1 MELARKVNWPM
12 QTSFFD
18 LENRLASLSFA
29 GDPLERLNAAI
40 DWNIFIPVLAQL
52 DAKERKSRA
61 GRKPTCRILMFK
73 MLILQQMYALSD
85 ERLEFQVT
93 DRLSFMRFLGLGLA
107 RDVPDARTVWDFR
120 EALKSRD
127 LHQALFDRFH
137 QALEA
142 LGVQLKSGQI
152 LDATLVPA
160 PIQHINREE
169 NNLVKAGALP
179 LDWQSKPAMR
189 SQRDAEAR
197 WTKKNNESHFG
208 YKNHINIDRQ
218 SKLIRKAVITPANC
232 ADIDVQE
239 DLLCDPEKAGADV
252 HKDAGYVSTPKDEA
266 MRKKGLRPHTNE
278 KGERGRPLTEE
289 QKESNRIKSKTRARV
304 EHIFGA
310 MENDM
315 GGIGV
320 RSIGLKRA
328 QCNLVLKNLAYNL
341 KRTVFLLRVKFWDGI
356 DRIGAPKISQT
367 GTNAA

>member
-1 MELARKVNWPM
+1 M

-18 LENRLASLSFA
+18 LDNRLASLSTA

-40 DWNIFIPVLAQL
+40 DWDIFKPVLAQL
-52 DAKERKSRA
+52 DVKERKSRA

-107 RDVPDARTVWDFR
+107 RDVPDARTVWEFR
-120 EALKSRD
+120 EALKTRA

-137 QALEA
+137 QALQN

-160 PIQHINREE
+160 PVQHNKRED
-169 NNLVKAGALP
+169 NDLIKAGAQP
-179 LDWQSKPAMR
+179 LDWQDSPAKR
-189 SQRDAEAR
+189 RQKDTEAR
-197 WTKKNNESHFG
+197 WTRKNHLSHFG
-208 YKNHINIDRQ
+208 YKNHINIDRD
-218 SKLIRKAVITPANC
+218 SKLIHKAVVTPANK

-239 DLLCDPEKAGADV
+239 ELLCAPDRAGADV
-252 HKDAGYVSTPKDEA
+252 HKDAGYVSAPKDRA
-266 MRKKGLRPHTNE
+266 MKDKGWCPHTNE
-278 KGERGRPLTEE
+278 KGERGHPLSEE
-289 QKESNRIKSKTRARV
+289 QKLSNRTKSKTRARV
-304 EHIFGA
+304 EHVFGA

-328 QCNLVLKNLAYNL
+328 QCHLMLKNLAYNL
-341 KRTVFLLRVKFWDGI
+341 KRTAYLLKMKFWEGI
-356 DRIGAPKISQT
+356 DRIGAPKASHA
-367 GTNAA
+367 G